1 MATAAPPPRQ
11 TGPLL
16 FLVVFGGVFALLG
29 GLTLAIV
36 LSAVIERDQRIVRAF
51 PTLFVMAGFLA
62 AAAWVFG
69 TALRMPFRR
78 HPLGEV
84 SARVEPDAPIS
95 GHDVVVRVEVEPPAP
110 VEVEEAFALLLGAA
124 AIREPGW
131 LGSSRRS
138 ILLQERIALL
148 PADRPPGEA
157 DATAASSAPV
167 RIAPDAPGRFEGR
180 VRVPPGSEPSGEN
193 GHGSVGWS
201 VRVVLVSRQGPDWI
215 RDFPLTVL
223 PP

>member
-36 LSAVIERDQRIVRAF
+36 LSAVLERDQRILSAF
-51 PTLFVMAGFLA
+51 PTLMVMAGFLA

-84 SARVEPDAPIS
+84 SARVEPAAPIS
-95 GHDVVVRVEVEPPAP
+95 GHDVLVRVDVEPPAP

-124 AIREPGW
+124 ATRDPGW

-138 ILLQERIALL
+138 ILLQERITLE
-148 PADRPPGEA
+148 PADV
-157 DATAASSAPV
+157 DAGDAGTGAIPALV
-167 RIAPDAPGRFEGR
+167 RLAPDAPGRFEGR

-193 GHGSVGWS
+193 GDTSVGWS

-215 RDFPLTVL
+215 RDIPLTVL